1 MRKSLESNFPGM
13 LSDTSKAV
21 LPSLLMVV
29 IFKEIASE
37 NILLVLLQTLPKM
50 VVDVDALRR

>member
-1 MRKSLESNFPGM
+1 M